1 MSLWRVAGI
10 AVLAGACVTS
20 CAGRIDPEWERFL
33 AEDEARWQ
41 QARADAR
48 AVGVETPPDIP
59 EQPLISGM
67 LLWGADIAVITED
80 FVSDTR
86 RWKHALWILDQD
98 RGILRPFTEVP
109 CASYHDVAHT
119 ARLGRLLVCEKGE
132 TTQLLRQVDGRW
144 NEVAL
149 APAGQRVRVVADDQ
163 HIVLASEQ
171 MLVVL
176 SVASFATVASVATP
190 KVGSGVSPSAMLLAE
205 DRLLVGF
212 SAGEFGGGLYR
223 YTLAT
228 DVPTLDPVLLLPENV
243 SALMRSDAGAIWAT
257 TGLAH
262 MGGVHGGLHR
272 LDGPQPE
279 AITFNNGFE
288 FEPGQVRYQGRSGI
302 ELPGL
307 SRLIGLAPGPNAEPM
322 FILPEFGVFELSA
335 GTLVGRYTGVLRFSY
350 LIHDGLAIASSGP
363 VGLVTTPDS
372 EVYVASRSLGVL
384 KLPPTGRQVVQH
396 LFAPRGR

>member
-1 MSLWRVAGI
+1 MAPGSMSTLLSIPLPSSEDGNQGMGGLCETSHNATHSRLRARELAAQCGSAPRLRNLPPRTGPLCHSSAMSLWRVAGI

-86 RWKHALWILDQD
+86 RWKYALWILDQD

-163 HIVLASEQ
+163 HIILASEQ
-171 MLVVL
+171 TLVVL

-205 DRLLVGF
+205 DRLLIGF

-228 DVPTLDPVLLLPENV
+228 GVPTLDPVLLLPENM
-243 SALMRSDAGAIWAT
+243 SALMRSTPAPSGPRPAWRTWAESTADCIASTARSRRRSRST
-257 TGLAH
+257 TGS
-262 MGGVHGGLHR
+262 
-272 LDGPQPE
+272 
-279 AITFNNGFE
+279 N
-288 FEPGQVRYQGRSGI
+288 
-302 ELPGL
+302 
-307 SRLIGLAPGPNAEPM
+307 
-322 FILPEFGVFELSA
+322 
-335 GTLVGRYTGVLRFSY
+335 
-350 LIHDGLAIASSGP
+350 SSP
-363 VGLVTTPDS
+363 
-372 EVYVASRSLGVL
+372 AR
-384 KLPPTGRQVVQH
+384 
-396 LFAPRGR
+396 